1 MSIWAYGEAVMDM
14 RDIYAG
20 KKVKLLKNSQSW
32 KLSLEGLLNM
42 TFDTD
47 KEADDEGLDY
57 KDRNYRTMG
66 AMELRM
72 ISMGH
77 ENFRMKNYVVS
88 AKGEAV
94 FRISGRK
101 QVYVQEMGCSYI

>member
-1 MSIWAYGEAVMDM
+1 
-14 RDIYAG
+14 
-20 KKVKLLKNSQSW
+20 
-32 KLSLEGLLNM
+32 M

-57 KDRNYRTMG
+57 KDYVRMLLLMESAEHRNYRTMG

-88 AKGEAV
+88 AKV
-94 FRISGRK
+94 KQYSGYQEESRYMYRK
-101 QVYVQEMGCSYI
+101 WDVHIFNWV

>member
-1 MSIWAYGEAVMDM
+1 
-14 RDIYAG
+14 
-20 KKVKLLKNSQSW
+20 
-32 KLSLEGLLNM
+32 
-42 TFDTD
+42 
-47 KEADDEGLDY
+47 
-57 KDRNYRTMG
+57 MG